1 MANFSKRILS
11 ILRRYRPMLLTASA
25 STILTLSSRHSLICA
40 EPNSKSTVSPGA
52 KTPTSEL
59 KKLVQSTT
67 GLVVTEGFDPSNPAP
82 LLVLPSSFIERPE
95 LGEFLESTFEILRVM
110 GRAGSLAVQVVAV
123 DSRESLEDLERTLG
137 GHLRS
142 DEGIFNVIWAI
153 SPYSARRE
161 ALSLRRILGD
171 KKVSISFIPPK
182 EFPSQAAA
190 LKDLSDLHKD
200 ELVVVARAPRLKKS
214 VVLQKLKEMFLD
226 SDRVKIE
233 RVIPVFVEDD
243 SQGDNGRIQLIVKVP
258 RDLRDN
264 VKENKDSTDENTD
277 EKEDQFSSM
286 IHPIPSNP
294 SLRLIDLPS
303 DSPSPLSDLSAILTS
318 ISGFENPFIF
328 SDTTPAITLNFT
340 IDRATDSSGTLSSLR
355 KIARSARDSP
365 AGEGVAFRL
374 VARSLRNSEAK
385 SPRVTATLSA
395 LETQR
400 FALQNENKTPTV
412 YEQKV
417 AESPLLASPV
427 PLEFALEGEVSE
439 QSVLEFI
446 EKVKT
451 GQAEIFL
458 RSQTPP
464 AFEKYSRR
472 LVGSEIKEKVL
483 DSKVAQAIF
492 FYSKACG
499 SCKKFLPIFEQLA
512 LENLKTS
519 SKDLIFNRINNETN
533 SSSALRSFS
542 STPRILLY
550 RKDYKTSP
558 FIYRN
563 QILNANLLKDF
574 LEVTQLFGLMD
585 VDETKV
591 ALYRVESSIRRD
603 EAKMKEIKPLET

>member
-1 MANFSKRILS
+1 MTCTEPSPKPANS
-11 ILRRYRPMLLTASA
+11 PAS
-25 STILTLSSRHSLICA
+25 
-40 EPNSKSTVSPGA
+40 

-59 KKLVQSTT
+59 KKLVQTAT
-67 GLVVTEGFDPSNPAP
+67 GLAVTEGFDPSNPAP
-82 LLVLPSSFIERPE
+82 LLVLPSSFVERPE
-95 LGEFLESTFEILRVM
+95 LAEFLEAAFEILRSL
-110 GRAGSLAVQVVAV
+110 GRVGSPAVQVVAV
-123 DSRESLEDLERTLG
+123 DSREALEELERNLG
-137 GHLRS
+137 GPLRS

-153 SPYSARRE
+153 SPYSAKRE

-171 KKVSISFIPPK
+171 KKVSICLTPPK

-200 ELVVVARAPRLKKS
+200 ELVVIARAPRLKKS
-214 VVLQKLKEMFLD
+214 AVLQRLKELFLD

-243 SQGDNGRIQLIVKVP
+243 SEGENGRIQLIVKVP
-258 RDLRDN
+258 RDLREN
-264 VKENKDSTDENTD
+264 TQENKDSIDDNT
-277 EKEDQFSSM
+277 EAKEEQFSSM
-286 IHPIPSNP
+286 IHSIPSNP

-303 DSPSPLSDLSAILTS
+303 DSLSPLSDLSTILTS

-328 SDTTPAITLNFT
+328 SESSPEITLTFT
-340 IDRATDSSGTLSSLR
+340 IDRATDSSATLSSLR
-355 KIARSARDSP
+355 KIARSARESP

-374 VARSLRNSEAK
+374 AARSLRNSEAK

-395 LETQR
+395 LEAQR
-400 FALQNENKTPTV
+400 FALQNENKTPSV
-412 YEQKV
+412 FEQKV

-439 QSVLEFI
+439 QAVVEFLG
-446 EKVKT
+446 KVRS
-451 GQAEIFL
+451 GQAEIYL

-464 AFEKYSRR
+464 PFEKYSRR

-483 DSKVAQAIF
+483 DSKEAQAIF

-512 LENLKTS
+512 FESLKAS
-519 SKDLIFNRINNETN
+519 SKRLIFNRINNETN

-550 RKDYKTSP
+550 RSDHKASP

-563 QILNANLLKDF
+563 QILNASLLKDF
-574 LEVTQLFGLMD
+574 IEVTQLFGLMD
-585 VDETKV
+585 VDETKG
-591 ALYRVESSIRRD
+591 ALYRLESSIRRD
-603 EAKMKEIKPLET
+603 EPKMKEIKPIET